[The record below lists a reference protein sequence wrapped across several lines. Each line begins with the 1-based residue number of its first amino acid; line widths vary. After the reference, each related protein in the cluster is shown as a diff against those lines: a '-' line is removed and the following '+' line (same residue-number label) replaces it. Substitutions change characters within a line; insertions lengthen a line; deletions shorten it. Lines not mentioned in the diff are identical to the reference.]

1 MAESA
6 NNVATIQLVDED
18 ESPLNSTINTTPL
31 VDIMLVM
38 LIIFLITVPV
48 VVGTVEVQL
57 PEERNKAVEVKPEN
71 VYLFVDAP
79 GNVYWNT
86 YRLPNDGEL
95 TARLA
100 EAARRQ
106 PQPEVHISGDVNS
119 EYLNVGRVVE
129 MVQKAGIL
137 RIAFITKK
145 PPGA

>member
-6 NNVATIQLVDED
+6 AGNIGIQLVEED

-57 PEERNKAVEVKPEN
+57 PEERNKAIEVKPEN
-71 VYLFVDAP
+71 VYLFVDGP

-86 YRLPNDGEL
+86 YRLPNDQDL
-95 TARLA
+95 ASRLA
-100 EAARRQ
+100 ESARRV
-106 PQPEVHISGDVNS
+106 PQPEVHISGDVNT
-119 EYLNVGRVVE
+119 EYLNVGKVVE